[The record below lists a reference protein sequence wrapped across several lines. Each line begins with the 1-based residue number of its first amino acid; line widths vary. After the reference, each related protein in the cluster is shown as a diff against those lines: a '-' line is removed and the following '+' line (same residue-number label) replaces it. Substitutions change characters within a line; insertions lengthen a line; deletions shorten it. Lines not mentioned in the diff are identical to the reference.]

1 MAAPLPLR
9 FSNPVKDLASKYHL
23 DYETI
28 VGNFKINRDAF
39 INAEIQKPIEE
50 IKSEDRKF
58 IKHKKEFFD
67 RKYGATITGNTESGT
82 TEDTGLSR
90 YSEGLLVSTIWND
103 ISEMDKPS
111 TLSNHLATNPNIK
124 TIHDLPLIGGRA
136 WTPGRPY
143 GT

>member
-28 VGNFKINRDAF
+28 VGQFKINREAF
-39 INAEIQKPIEE
+39 INAEVQKPIDE
-50 IKSEDRKF
+50 IKAEDRKF

-67 RKYGATITGNTESGT
+67 RKYGTTTTGNTESGT
-82 TEDTGLSR
+82 TEDTGISR
-90 YSEGLLVSTIWND
+90 YTAGLLVSTIRND
-103 ISEMDKPS
+103 SGEMDES
-111 TLSNHLATNPNIK
+111 LALRNNLGTNPHFK
-124 TIHDLPLIGGRA
+124 TIHDLPLWGGKP